1 MWWQEGTAQSSLSKA
16 VFGAFIRNLEASSVR
31 VKPVKNRLYR
41 QRRRNIVCHPLWNL
55 KRNDTNVLT
64 KQKETHR
71 LRE

>member
-1 MWWQEGTAQSSLSKA
+1 MWWRDTTAQSSLSKA

-31 VKPVKNRLYR
+31 VKPVKKRLYR
-41 QRRRNIVCHPLWNL
+41 QRRRNIVWRPLWNL
-55 KRNDTNVLT
+55 KRNDTNVLI